1 MVERLLPVEERTEDS
16 GDGEQRRERSKIE
29 FPYNDLEIA
38 LEVARTIHRRGGQ
51 QLSRDQL
58 AAHMGH
64 EKAESSTF
72 RIKVSSAR
80 MFGLVDAGRET
91 VSLTPLGRKTVDP
104 QRLAEA
110 KAEAFLRVPLFKDIY
125 EKYRGHILPPDIGL
139 EGEMVDM
146 GVAFKQ
152 KDRARQVFQ
161 RSADQAGYFSHG
173 RNRLVHPIVNGTAS
187 EVEQPSNDAYRADAP
202 PSPLGYSPGQLP
214 SRQGHSGGSG
224 GGGAS
229 GNENKAPMSN
239 KLIQGLVES
248 LPPIG
253 TEWAE
258 EEREEWAALAE
269 LIFKRVYKGTSR
281 RDTVVDSHHDRTW
294 ETEGP
299 R

>member
-1 MVERLLPVEERTEDS
+1 
-16 GDGEQRRERSKIE
+16 
-29 FPYNDLEIA
+29 
-38 LEVARTIHRRGGQ
+38 
-51 QLSRDQL
+51 
-58 AAHMGH
+58 MGH

-91 VSLTPLGRKTVDP
+91 VSLTSLGRKTVDP

-173 RNRLVHPIVNGTAS
+173 RNKLVSPIINGMAP
-187 EVEQPSNDAYRADAP
+187 EVESSGNDSYRADIL
-202 PSPLGYSPGQLP
+202 PSPPVHSPGQPP
-214 SRQGHSGGSG
+214 SRAGHGGGG
-224 GGGAS
+224 GGGAGS
-229 GNENKAPMSN
+229 NESKSPMTN

-248 LPPIG
+248 LPDIG
-253 TEWAE
+253 TPWAE
-258 EEREEWAALAE
+258 EEREEWAALAQ
-269 LIFKRVYKGTSR
+269 LIFKRVYKNTTP
-281 RDTVVDSHHDRTW
+281 RDVVVNSHHDRTW
-294 ETEGP
+294 ETEGQ